1 MTVLIKDIPKSD
13 RPIERLIN
21 NGAEF
26 LSDSE
31 ILAILIKTGTREK
44 SAKSIADEILKK
56 YKSLNELKNI
66 NLEQLTKI
74 KGIGVTKAVS
84 ILAAFELS
92 RRINN
97 QIISLN
103 ETKITNSSLVFEYYK
118 NKIGDKNQEYF
129 YCLYLNTA
137 KKVIKDKLLF
147 IGTVNKSVVH
157 PREIFKEAYL
167 LSASGI
173 ICVHNHPAGSVFPSK
188 EDINLTNKL
197 VEIGELLGVKIIDH
211 VIITNN
217 NYYSFFENNDIRW

>member
-21 NGAEF
+21 KGAEF

-44 SAKSIADEILKK
+44 SAKTIADEILKK

-188 EDINLTNKL
+188 EDINLTKKL

-217 NYYSFFENNDIRW
+217 NYYSFFENNDIR

>member
-44 SAKSIADEILKK
+44 SAKTIADEILKK

-97 QIISLN
+97 QVISLN

-188 EDINLTNKL
+188 EDISLTNKL

>member
-44 SAKSIADEILKK
+44 SAKTIADEILKK

-173 ICVHNHPAGSVFPSK
+173 ICVHNHPARSVFPSK
-188 EDINLTNKL
+188 EDINLTKKL

-217 NYYSFFENNDIRW
+217 NYYSFFENNDIR